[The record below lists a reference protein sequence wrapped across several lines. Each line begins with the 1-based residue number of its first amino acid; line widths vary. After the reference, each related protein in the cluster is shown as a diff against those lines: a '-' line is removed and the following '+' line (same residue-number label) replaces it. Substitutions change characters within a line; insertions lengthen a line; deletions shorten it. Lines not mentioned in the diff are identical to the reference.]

1 MEDIIYK
8 WVLSV
13 SILCFLAYLIYIE
26 IIQSVGIPF
35 KDYLTTTSNYADLY
49 TYIVSAWLII
59 VNLTGIAWPALFE

>member
-1 MEDIIYK
+1 MEDMIYK
-8 WVLSV
+8 WVLSG
-13 SILCFLAYLIYIE
+13 SILLILAYLIYIE

-35 KDYLTTTSNYADLY
+35 KEYLMTTSNFFDMY